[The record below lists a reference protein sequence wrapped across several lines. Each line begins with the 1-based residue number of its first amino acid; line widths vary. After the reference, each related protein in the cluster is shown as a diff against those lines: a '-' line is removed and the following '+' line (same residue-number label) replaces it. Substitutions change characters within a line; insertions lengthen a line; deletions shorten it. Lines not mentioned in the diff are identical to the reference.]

1 MQLAKW
7 VGDAGPILGMMAV
20 TLENL
25 FTTAIVT
32 RTTIAAVYLIANI
45 ISSIPN
51 RSYHNKAFPE
61 ALFHQ
66 LLQAMMHPDLE
77 TRVRAHRTFTVVLVA
92 SSVTAR
98 PGSRSPESPRVHGL
112 KRTLSRNA
120 SVLSSA
126 SAFFEKL
133 RKEKVFFFKKLE
145 ARSIFKVKI

>member
-1 MQLAKW
+1 MQLAKR

-25 FTTAIVT
+25 STTTIVA
-32 RTTIAAVYLIANI
+32 RTTIAAVYLIENI

-77 TRVRAHRTFTVVLVA
+77 TRVRAHRTFTIVLMA
-92 SSVTAR
+92 SSIC
-98 PGSRSPESPRVHGL
+98 
-112 KRTLSRNA
+112 
-120 SVLSSA
+120 
-126 SAFFEKL
+126 KL
-133 RKEKVFFFKKLE
+133 LTVNF
-145 ARSIFKVKI
+145 